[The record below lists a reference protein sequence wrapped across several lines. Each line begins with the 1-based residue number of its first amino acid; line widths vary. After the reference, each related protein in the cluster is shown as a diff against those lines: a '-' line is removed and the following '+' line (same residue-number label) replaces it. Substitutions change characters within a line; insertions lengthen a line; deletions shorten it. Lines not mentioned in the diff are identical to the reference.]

1 MLDYLSVGVKEV
13 DAIDAKVYVSQGR
26 IVVDGAEG
34 NEVTLFDINGR
45 TLATKQ
51 DYYDKLF
58 FDVPASGGYLIKI
71 GNHHARKVVVIR

>member
-1 MLDYLSVGVKEV
+1 MLDYLSVVVKEV
-13 DAIDAKVYVSQGR
+13 DALNAKMYVSQGLV
-26 IVVDGAEG
+26 VVDGAEG

-71 GNHHARKVVVIR
+71 DNHPVRKVVVIR